1 MNDRQ
6 ERIAEVFVFAPSEA
20 VPSHDN
26 AAAEDRLLRIE
37 KRDRLALVCGEDVRQ
52 QGASLLV
59 EVFPN
64 LTPIERVDA
73 CDSSFERNRAWAGSL
88 APTIGLLLCETHNSA
103 LAEYALRDVAK
114 PIGVST
120 YRVTRELPAP
130 VRDELPTVEDLQEVV
145 AKLRSEMEQLRKE
158 RDE

>member
-1 MNDRQ
+1 
-6 ERIAEVFVFAPSEA
+6 
-20 VPSHDN
+20 
-26 AAAEDRLLRIE
+26 
-37 KRDRLALVCGEDVRQ
+37 
-52 QGASLLV
+52 
-59 EVFPN
+59 
-64 LTPIERVDA
+64 
-73 CDSSFERNRAWAGSL
+73 
-88 APTIGLLLCETHNSA
+88 LLLCETHNSA

-158 RDE
+158 RQDE